1 MSLSFHPYFRDKQNA
16 MQTAGLIS
24 AVANSSVGYT
34 ERAAAEGVSEPLPT
48 LLVGSNWFFGGTINN
63 STGQTHTS

>member
-1 MSLSFHPYFRDKQNA
+1 VAASYHPYFRDKMNA

-24 AVANSSVGYT
+24 SQANTTVGYT
-34 ERAAAEGVSEPLPT
+34 ERDAAEGVTQPEPT

-63 STGQTHTS
+63 ASGQTHTS